1 MSVSLNMIG
10 EDEIETVIM
19 MKMGGM
25 KVVAAVAAVIVM
37 MIDRA
42 CVMAYMYTF
51 GRVSL
56 PIDDFGNSPSTL
68 SM

>member
-1 MSVSLNMIG
+1 MSTSLNMIG

-19 MKMGGM
+19 
-25 KVVAAVAAVIVM
+25 KVVAEAAVVIVM
-37 MIDRA
+37 MMDGA

-56 PIDDFGNSPSTL
+56 PIDDFGHSP
-68 SM
+68 

>member
-1 MSVSLNMIG
+1 
-10 EDEIETVIM
+10 M